1 MSDFNDFG
9 FSTVSAD
16 EYEAQQTKTVDTAK
30 EVVSTATASMKPELE
45 KIESKI
51 SGLTDS
57 MRVLSDEMAD
67 RKEEL
72 NDKWSSRMNEVED
85 LILPLLQNLAKDG
98 DKREWI
104 KWPNRTDI
112 LNKQIDEINLNLR
125 INGKDA
131 NLHGKGNGPID
142 SFINALSNKFKFNL
156 KVSDYQ
162 QNAIS
167 SGSDASAAAYIEL
180 YIKDRTF
187 WGVGINSN
195 TVVASFQAIIN
206 GINRSGY

>member
-9 FSTVSAD
+9 FSTVSED
-16 EYEAQQTKTVDTAK
+16 EYKAQHTTEVNTAK

-51 SGLTDS
+51 ASLTDS
-57 MRVLSDEMAD
+57 MRVMSDEMTD

-72 NDKWSSRMNEVED
+72 NDKWGTKMNEVEG

-112 LNKQIDEINLNLR
+112 LNKQID
-125 INGKDA
+125 
-131 NLHGKGNGPID
+131 
-142 SFINALSNKFKFNL
+142 
-156 KVSDYQ
+156 
-162 QNAIS
+162 AIKAVTR
-167 SGSDASAAAYIEL
+167 GD
-180 YIKDRTF
+180 F
-187 WGVGINSN
+187 
-195 TVVASFQAIIN
+195 
-206 GINRSGY
+206 

>member
-1 MSDFNDFG
+1 MADFNDFG
-9 FSTVSAD
+9 FSTVSED
-16 EYEAQQTKTVDTAK
+16 EYKAQQTTQVDTAK

-72 NDKWSSRMNEVED
+72 NDKGGTKMNEVEGV
-85 LILPLLQNLAKDG
+85 ILPLLQNVAKDG

-112 LNKQIDEINLNLR
+112 LNKQID
-125 INGKDA
+125 
-131 NLHGKGNGPID
+131 
-142 SFINALSNKFKFNL
+142 
-156 KVSDYQ
+156 
-162 QNAIS
+162 AIKAVTR
-167 SGSDASAAAYIEL
+167 GD
-180 YIKDRTF
+180 F
-187 WGVGINSN
+187 
-195 TVVASFQAIIN
+195 
-206 GINRSGY
+206 

>member
-30 EVVSTATASMKPELE
+30 EVASTATASIQPELD

-51 SGLTDS
+51 SSLTDS
-57 MRVLSDEMAD
+57 MRVLSDEMSD

-72 NDKWSSRMNEVED
+72 NDKWGTRMNEVEG

-104 KWPNRTDI
+104 RWPGRTDI
-112 LNKQIDEINLNLR
+112 LNAQID
-125 INGKDA
+125 K
-131 NLHGKGNGPID
+131 
-142 SFINALSNKFKFNL
+142 
-156 KVSDYQ
+156 
-162 QNAIS
+162 
-167 SGSDASAAAYIEL
+167 
-180 YIKDRTF
+180 IKAVTRGDF
-187 WGVGINSN
+187 
-195 TVVASFQAIIN
+195 
-206 GINRSGY
+206 